1 MMALTRLII
10 LCESAWILRG
20 RETVMA
26 YKKRSVEKAIVL
38 LGISAI
44 YKICTK

>member
-1 MMALTRLII
+1 MMALTRLIS
-10 LCESAWILRG
+10 LCESAGILRG

-26 YKKRSVEKAIVL
+26 YKRRSVEKEIVL
-38 LGISAI
+38 LGISAS